1 MRYMSSDDIR
11 RSFLEFFEKKGH
23 KILPSASLI
32 PDDPQ
37 LLFTVA
43 GMVPF
48 KPIFWGKVEPVYTRI
63 ATCQKCLRTVDIE
76 NVGKTPRHHTFF
88 EMLGNFSFGDYFKE
102 EAITWAWEYVTQ
114 VLGVPEEKLW
124 VSVYEEDE
132 EAYRIWR
139 EVVGVPSSRIVKM
152 GKEDNFWGPAGPT
165 GPCGPDTEIFY
176 DTGVSEGC
184 SQGEECTPANSEGR
198 FVEIWNLVFTEYYQD
213 EEGKLHPLPRKNIDT
228 GAGLERIAAMM
239 QGVYSNFETDLFKP
253 IIEEIENTTGV
264 QYGQSKE
271 NDISIRVIAD
281 HIRAITFLISDGV
294 FPSNEGRG
302 YVLRRIIRR
311 ALRHGVL
318 LGMKGPF
325 LHKLVSAVV
334 KKMGKV
340 YREIV
345 EKEELVREV
354 LKGEEER
361 FLKMV
366 EQGLNILEK
375 IVERC
380 EGVISGADAFKL
392 YDTYGFPLELT
403 MEIAKEKK
411 VSVDVEGF
419 EELMRKQK
427 ERARKALG
435 TREFFK
441 KSEVFDYISKEVKT
455 VFTGYERL
463 EDEGNVFYVL
473 REGEIVNSLK
483 EGEEGEVVI
492 DKTPFYAEKGGQVA
506 DTGELKWNGG
516 KAHVVDTFEAVEGLI
531 VHRVVVDE
539 GVLKPKMKVKLVVD
553 EKRRKAIMRNHTAT
567 HLLHAALRKVLG
579 EHVKQSGS
587 LVEPSRLRF
596 DFTHY
601 KALSPDEL
609 ERVEDMVND
618 VIMRA
623 IPVEVEYK
631 SYDEAVKEGAIA
643 LFNEKYGD
651 VVRVVKIDDFSE
663 ELCGG
668 THVSNTGEI
677 GLFKI
682 LSESSISA
690 GVRRIEATTG
700 FNVLR
705 FLRREDSL
713 LNELKKILESSEDQ
727 LIEKVKSMKE
737 EIKRLEKK
745 VKDIL
750 SGKVST
756 RVGDVVKNKRE
767 INGIPV
773 FYEIFE
779 DVPIESLRN
788 LADNVVKAV
797 KDGVVI
803 LFSKSQGRVSVIVK
817 VSGSAKEKLKA
828 KDVAQRIAKFLEGG
842 GGGREDFAQ
851 AGGKKPENIGKI
863 MENLDDIITGR

>member
-1 MRYMSSDDIR
+1 MRYMSSDEIR
-11 RSFLEFFEKKGH
+11 KSFLEFFEKKGH

-48 KPIFWGKVEPVYTRI
+48 KPIFWGKVKPVYTRI

-124 VSVYEEDE
+124 VSIYEEDE

-139 EVVGVPSSRIVKM
+139 EIVGVPSERIVKM

-176 DTGVSEGC
+176 DTGIDEGC
-184 SQGEECTPANSEGR
+184 PKGEICTPSNSEGR

-253 IIEEIENTTGV
+253 IIEEIENVTNV
-264 QYGQSKE
+264 QYGQDKE
-271 NDISIRVIAD
+271 KDISIRVIAD

-311 ALRHGVL
+311 ALRHGAL
-318 LGMKGPF
+318 LGMKKPF
-325 LHKLVSAVV
+325 LHKLVPVV
-334 KKMGKV
+334 VEKMGKV

-345 EKEELVREV
+345 EKEKLSKEV

-361 FLKMV
+361 FLKTI

-375 IVERC
+375 IMEKS
-380 EGVISGADAFKL
+380 EGVIPGEEAFKL
-392 YDTYGFPLELT
+392 YDTYGFPIELT
-403 MEIAKEKK
+403 VEIAKERNIK
-411 VSVDVEGF
+411 VDMEGF
-419 EELMRKQK
+419 KKLMREQK
-427 ERARKALG
+427 ERARKAMG
-435 TREFFK
+435 TKEFFK
-441 KSEVFDYISKEVKT
+441 KSEIFEYISKEVKT
-455 VFTGYERL
+455 VFTGYEKL
-463 EDEGNVFYVL
+463 EDEGIVFYIL
-473 REGEIVNSLK
+473 KNGDIVNSLGEK
-483 EGEEGEVVI
+483 EEGNVVI
-492 DKTPFYAEKGGQVA
+492 DRTPFYAEKGGQVS
-506 DTGELKWNGG
+506 DTGKLIWDDGE
-516 KAHVVDTFEAVEGLI
+516 ARVVDTFEAVEGLI
-531 VHRVVVDE
+531 VHKVIVNK
-539 GVLKPKMKVKLVVD
+539 GVLKPRIKVKLSVD
-553 EKRRKAIMRNHTAT
+553 KERRKAIMRNHTAT
-567 HLLHAALRKVLG
+567 HLLHSALRKVLG
-579 EHVKQSGS
+579 DHVKQSGS

-601 KALSPDEL
+601 KALSSDEL
-609 ERVEDMVND
+609 EKVENIVND
-618 VIMRA
+618 LIMQA
-623 IPVEVEYK
+623 IPVEIEYK

-643 LFNEKYGD
+643 LFNEKYGE
-651 VVRVVKIDDFSE
+651 VVRVVKISDFSE

-690 GVRRIEATTG
+690 GTRRIEAITG
-700 FNVLR
+700 FSILE
-705 FLRREDSL
+705 FLREKMSL
-713 LNELKKILESSEDQ
+713 LDNLRKILETSEDQ
-727 LIEKVKSMKE
+727 LIDKVKNLKE
-737 EIKRLEKK
+737 EVKILEKK
-745 VKDIL
+745 VKDIM
-750 SGKVST
+750 SGKISAKVE
-756 RVGDVVKNKRE
+756 DVIKNKRE
-767 INGIPV
+767 INSVPV
-773 FYEIFE
+773 FYGIFE

-788 LADNVVKAV
+788 LADNVAKTVKN
-797 KDGVVI
+797 GLI
-803 LFSKSQGRVSVIVK
+803 LLFSKSKGRTSVVIK
-817 VSGSAKEKLKA
+817 ASGSVRERVKA
-828 KDVAQRIAKFLEGG
+828 KDVAQRIARFLEGG

-851 AGGKKPENIGKI
+851 AGGKKVENIEKI
-863 MENLDDIITGR
+863 LENLENIIFGG